1 MVRAGHFAISAAISE
16 KFFRLNAFV
25 PFHRRKE

>member
-1 MVRAGHFAISAAISE
+1 VVRAGHLAISAAISKE
-16 KFFRLNAFV
+16 FFRLIAFV